1 METASG
7 FQLIL
12 GLVVGIALLVW
23 LILRTK
29 VHVFLALILS
39 AAITGLIA
47 GLDVGQIA
55 GTITSGFGNTL
66 GNIGAVIGF
75 GVMLGK
81 LLEVSGAAERMA
93 LCFLNLFGRGREE
106 WALASTGYVVSIP
119 IFCDSGFVILSP
131 LAKALARKTGRSVVT
146 LGVALAA
153 GLVATHHAVPPTPGP
168 LAVAGLFGVDLGL
181 MILYGLL
188 LAIPPM
194 VVMVLY
200 ARRLAQQVEPDDL
213 EVAGQVVEGEGAASE
228 AAATRDEASLPSATA
243 AFAPIVVPLIL
254 IFANSLVTALG
265 SEGAWV
271 GSVNLLGS
279 PVIAVAI
286 GLLLAIYGLSREASR
301 EQVINW
307 MEQGIAS
314 AGTIILVTGGGG
326 ALGAVLQAS
335 GIGDYLAGTIAASA
349 LPAVLLPFIV
359 ATIVRI
365 AQGSGTVAMITA
377 ASVSAPM
384 LVGTGTN
391 MVLAAVAATQGAMVL
406 SYFNDSYFWVVNR
419 LLGITDV
426 KKQLKTW
433 SVPTTLGWAT
443 ALVVLLIVS
452 LFV

>member
-1 METASG
+1 METATG

-12 GLVVGIALLVW
+12 ALVLGIALLVW

-39 AAITGLIA
+39 AAVTGLIA

-55 GTITSGFGNTL
+55 ATISSGFGNTL

-75 GVMLGK
+75 GVMMGK
-81 LLEVSGAAERMA
+81 LLEISGAAERMA
-93 LCFLNLFGRGREE
+93 LTFLRLFGRGREE

-119 IFCDSGFVILSP
+119 IFCDSGFVVLSP
-131 LAKALARKTGRSVVT
+131 LAKALARQSGRSVVT

-153 GLVATHHAVPPTPGP
+153 GLVVTHHAVPPTPGP

-188 LAIPPM
+188 FAIPPLIL
-194 VVMVLY
+194 MVLY
-200 ARRLAQQVEPDDL
+200 ARWLGRQLEPDDL
-213 EVAGQVVEGEGAASE
+213 EVAGQAAGEEAQGAA
-228 AAATRDEASLPSATA
+228 AVARDEASLPSATA

-254 IFANSLVTALG
+254 IFANSLVTALKV
-265 SEGAWV
+265 EGAWV
-271 GSVNLLGS
+271 GYIKLLGS
-279 PVIAVAI
+279 PVIAVGI

-301 EQVINW
+301 EQVIRW

-335 GIGDYLAGTIAASA
+335 GIGNYLAGTIAASA

-384 LVGTGTN
+384 LAGTGTN

-426 KKQLKTW
+426 KKQLRTW

-443 ALVVLLIVS
+443 ALVVLLIAS
-452 LFV
+452 LFL

>member
-1 METASG
+1 METATG

-12 GLVVGIALLVW
+12 ALVLGIALLVW

-39 AAITGLIA
+39 AAVTGLIA

-55 GTITSGFGNTL
+55 ATISSGFGNTL

-75 GVMLGK
+75 GVMMGK
-81 LLEVSGAAERMA
+81 LLEISGAAERMA
-93 LCFLNLFGRGREE
+93 LTFLKLFGRGREE

-131 LAKALARKTGRSVVT
+131 LAKALARQSGRSVVT

-153 GLVATHHAVPPTPGP
+153 GLVVTHHSVPPTPGP

-188 LAIPPM
+188 LAIPPLIL
-194 VVMVLY
+194 MVLY
-200 ARRLAQQVEPDDL
+200 ARRLGQQLEPDDL
-213 EVAGQVVEGEGAASE
+213 EVAGQAAGEKAQGAA
-228 AAATRDEASLPSATA
+228 AVAKDEASLPSATA

-254 IFANSLVTALG
+254 IFANSLVTALKA
-265 SEGAWV
+265 EGAWV
-271 GSVNLLGS
+271 GYVKLLGS
-279 PVIAVAI
+279 PVIAVGI
-286 GLLLAIYGLSREASR
+286 GLLLAIYGLSRQASR
-301 EQVINW
+301 EQVIHW

-335 GIGDYLAGTIAASA
+335 GIGNYLASTIAASA

-359 ATIVRI
+359 GTIVRI

-377 ASVSAPM
+377 ASVTAPM
-384 LVGTGTN
+384 LAGTGTN

-426 KKQLKTW
+426 KKQLRTW

-443 ALVVLLIVS
+443 ALVVLLIAS
-452 LFV
+452 LFL

>member
-1 METASG
+1 MEAASG

-12 GLVVGIALLVW
+12 ALVVGIALLVW
-23 LILRTK
+23 LILKTK

-47 GLDVGQIA
+47 GLDAGQIA
-55 GTITSGFGNTL
+55 GTISSGFGNTL

-75 GVMLGK
+75 GVMMGK

-93 LCFLNLFGRGREE
+93 LSFLNLFGRGREE

-131 LAKALARKTGRSVVT
+131 LAKALARQTGRSVVT

-153 GLVATHHAVPPTPGP
+153 GLVVTHHAVPPTPGP

-188 LAIPPM
+188 FAIPPLIL
-194 VVMVLY
+194 MVLY
-200 ARRLAQQVEPDDL
+200 AQRLGRRLEPDDRV
-213 EVAGQVVEGEGAASE
+213 VAGQVVEEAPSE
-228 AAATRDEASLPSATA
+228 AAAARDEASLPSATA
-243 AFAPIVVPLIL
+243 AFAPIIVPLVL
-254 IFANSLVTALG
+254 IFANTLTTAL
-265 SEGAWV
+265 SAEGWWV
-271 GSVNLLGS
+271 GYVKLLGS
-279 PVIAVAI
+279 PVVAVAI

-301 EQVINW
+301 DQVIQW

-377 ASVSAPM
+377 ASVTAPM
-384 LVGTGTN
+384 LAGTGTN

-426 KKQLKTW
+426 KKQLQTW

-443 ALVVLLIVS
+443 ALVVLLVAS
-452 LFV
+452 LFL